1 MFGWHAILPVLHLLN
16 SKIPETQRIRSG
28 VWTEPEYVGKEFAWK
43 CPRGSRE
50 VEVAAVTAEVEVVA
64 EIADQLAEV
73 VVVNVEVAQEA
84 EAENGVVPDVP
95 HRIGQCRGVEVG
107 LLLLQE
113 DEDLDRPPARIKTDA
128 ASEVNLNYLG
138 DAQCFFKLLPL
149 IWHASNKCI
158 ISSCFFFELSQL
170 PTPKLLP

>member
-1 MFGWHAILPVLHLLN
+1 MGVLHLLN

-84 EAENGVVPDVP
+84 EAVNGVVPDVP

-113 DEDLDRPPARIKTDA
+113 DDI
-128 ASEVNLNYLG
+128 SIG
-138 DAQCFFKLLPL
+138 LPL
-149 IWHASNKCI
+149 GLNLMLRAKLTSI
-158 ISSCFFFELSQL
+158 ILGMHNVFLN
-170 PTPKLLP
+170 